1 MFFFGTELLFSKRS
15 CSAAIA
21 SWKDFRTI
29 APTYF
34 CMGNPF
40 LIVPQVFGHS
50 IYRFH
55 DANYKYIFVFLIRVG
70 AVLFCTGAFIFKMV
84 LLCGYWELEG
94 LPHHSSDVFFHGES
108 ISDSAAS
115 VWPLYLSISCP

>member
-1 MFFFGTELLFSKRS
+1 MKTFFNIVLFFFNEPLGGKRYVFFGTELLFSKRS

-55 DANYKYIFVFLIRVG
+55 DANVARLTKNFGNIVDLHRFSLNFN
-70 AVLFCTGAFIFKMV
+70 
-84 LLCGYWELEG
+84 
-94 LPHHSSDVFFHGES
+94 DFHW
-108 ISDSAAS
+108 I
-115 VWPLYLSISCP
+115 